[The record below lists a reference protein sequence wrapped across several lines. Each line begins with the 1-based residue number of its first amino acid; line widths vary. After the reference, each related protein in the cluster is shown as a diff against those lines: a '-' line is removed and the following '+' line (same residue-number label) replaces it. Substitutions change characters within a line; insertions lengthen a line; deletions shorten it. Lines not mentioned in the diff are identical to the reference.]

1 MCVLKYVSNDYN
13 ETQRGRE
20 MALNERILKLKKE
33 REFVHGVGRMS
44 GVLRVLRRYCEVRQA
59 ES

>member
-1 MCVLKYVSNDYN
+1 MYLMIIMKHKEVERWLSS
-13 ETQRGRE
+13 
-20 MALNERILKLKKE
+20 ERILKLKKE
-33 REFVHGVGRMS
+33 RQFVHGVGRMS